1 MLTPKRIC
9 DIYSSS
15 IVDKHVLIKKNIF
28 DIYIVVFPMVHIK
41 SFLKNEQR
49 LRRLPSFHKTET
61 AEVHKERLTIS
72 SLYCCHATV
81 NEYIKMT

>member
-1 MLTPKRIC
+1 
-9 DIYSSS
+9 
-15 IVDKHVLIKKNIF
+15 
-28 DIYIVVFPMVHIK
+28 MVHIK

-49 LRRLPSFHKTET
+49 LRRLPSFHKVET
-61 AEVHKERLTIS
+61 AEVHKETLTIS